1 MNMRKYPVRRTLS
14 FRKTN
19 SGFTLLEVMVAVLVL
34 AFGLLGFA
42 LLQTMSVRFTQS
54 ANYRT
59 KATNLAAD
67 MLDQMRSNRLLAA
80 QYAVNGSF
88 AASATGTNCD
98 QPVDDVAI
106 AEATAHWQCQ
116 VRNSLGEDSS
126 AVVTFANGVATVT
139 LRWGDQRWESDA
151 ARTQGAYETGVITL
165 RSRL

>member
-1 MNMRKYPVRRTLS
+1 MNIHKYPARRTFS
-14 FRKTN
+14 FNKA
-19 SGFTLLEVMVAVLVL
+19 SAGFTLLEVMIAILIL

-88 AASATGTNCD
+88 AGSATGTNCS
-98 QPVDDVAI
+98 QPVSDVAI
-106 AEATAHWQCQ
+106 AQAAAHWQCQ
-116 VRNSLGEDSS
+116 VRNGLGEGSS
-126 AVVTFANGVATVT
+126 AAVTFVNGVATVT
-139 LRWGDQRWESDA
+139 IRWGDQRWEGNA
-151 ARTQGAYETGVITL
+151 TRTQGAYETGVVTL
-165 RSRL
+165 SSRL